1 MSDPYPVRSVFWRHW
16 RQCRALVLILM
27 GLLLSACDQPPR
39 LSSLSG
45 PAQGTTWHVTF
56 WKAGGVTSS
65 SVQDG
70 IVEELA
76 RIDALMSNY
85 RPDSAIERF
94 NRAEAS
100 APTAVGEE
108 VVDLIAK
115 AKTVSEAS
123 LGCYDLTIKPLFD
136 LWGFSGQQLSV
147 PSEVELQRRLDEVG
161 MEFLVPRSNGGLSK
175 SRSDLQVDLS
185 SIAQGYTVE
194 KMAGVLESAGI
205 EHYLVELGG
214 EMKVRGHKPGGEPW
228 RVAIERPTPG
238 ERSVHKVI
246 TIARDAPISV
256 MTSGTYRHYFDDQ
269 GRRYSHVLDAR
280 TGRPVNH
287 DTVSVTVLE
296 QDPSL
301 ADAWSTALLCLG
313 ATDGRAVADRHG
325 IAALFIEEVEGKLS
339 EVTTR
344 QWREMSGIEID

>member
-94 NRAEAS
+94 NQAEAS

-115 AKTVSEAS
+115 AKTVS
-123 LGCYDLTIKPLFD
+123 
-136 LWGFSGQQLSV
+136 
-147 PSEVELQRRLDEVG
+147 
-161 MEFLVPRSNGGLSK
+161 
-175 SRSDLQVDLS
+175 
-185 SIAQGYTVE
+185 
-194 KMAGVLESAGI
+194 
-205 EHYLVELGG
+205 
-214 EMKVRGHKPGGEPW
+214 
-228 RVAIERPTPG
+228 
-238 ERSVHKVI
+238 
-246 TIARDAPISV
+246 
-256 MTSGTYRHYFDDQ
+256 
-269 GRRYSHVLDAR
+269 
-280 TGRPVNH
+280 
-287 DTVSVTVLE
+287 
-296 QDPSL
+296 
-301 ADAWSTALLCLG
+301 
-313 ATDGRAVADRHG
+313 
-325 IAALFIEEVEGKLS
+325 
-339 EVTTR
+339 
-344 QWREMSGIEID
+344 

>member
-1 MSDPYPVRSVFWRHW
+1 MSDHYPIRCFFWRHW
-16 RQCRALVLILM
+16 HQCRALILILM
-27 GLLLSACDQPPR
+27 GLLLGACDQPPS
-39 LSSLSG
+39 LTTLSG
-45 PAQGTTWHVTF
+45 PAQGTTWNVTF
-56 WKAGGVTSS
+56 WKPGGVA
-65 SVQDG
+65 VDAVKQD
-70 IVEELA
+70 IVDELA
-76 RIDALMSNY
+76 RIDSLMSNY

-94 NRAEAS
+94 NRADVETS
-100 APTAVGEE
+100 LVVGEE

-123 LGCYDLTIKPLFD
+123 LGCYDLTIKPIFD

-147 PSEVELQRRLDEVG
+147 PSKVELRNRLDKVG
-161 MEFLVPRSNGGLSK
+161 MDHVAPGSNGTLSK

-205 EHYLVELGG
+205 EHYLAELGG
-214 EMKVRGHKPGGEPW
+214 ELKTRGHKPGGEPW

-246 TIARDAPISV
+246 TIRRDAPASV

-280 TGRPVNH
+280 TGRPVSH
-287 DTVSVTVLE
+287 DTVSVTVLD

-313 ATDGRAVADRHG
+313 TDNGRAVADQHG
-325 IAALFIEEVEGKLS
+325 IAALFIEEVDGKFS
-339 EVTTR
+339 EATTR
-344 QWREMSGIEID
+344 QWREMSGIETD